1 MNSFTFSLLNSLHFM
16 DVSLINQFTDQF
28 ADKMPARNSID
39 RCPHLASSLQ
49 NDLSAK
55 RVVT

>member
-1 MNSFTFSLLNSLHFM
+1 M